1 MPKQKITTPEIIGI
15 AINVFRN
22 NGFHGTSMS
31 KLAKA
36 CGLMKGSFYNHFDSK
51 EDILLVTIE
60 SLNKYLNE
68 RVFKYAYDEGLSPK
82 QRLQTILEKLSK
94 VLRPDQGGCLAG
106 NMTLE
111 VFNNHDEFRA
121 ALEQYFFDWSVAL
134 SHVYALE
141 HDKDAADKY
150 ARLAIQEFEG
160 AIMMGRIFKDQS
172 LIDSAIVNIVNRL

>member
-51 EDILLVTIE
+51 EDILLITIE

-68 RVFKYAYDEGLSPK
+68 RVFKYAYDESLQPEE
-82 QRLQTILEKLSK
+82 RLQTILEKLAK
-94 VLRPDQGGCLAG
+94 VLRPDQGGCLSG

-111 VFNNHDEFRA
+111 VVNTHEDFRK

-134 SHVYALE
+134 SHIYALKHE
-141 HDKDAADKY
+141 KELADTY
-150 ARLAIQEFEG
+150 AKLAIQEFEG
-160 AIMMGRIFKDQS
+160 AIMMGRIFKDPS
-172 LIDSAIVNIVNRL
+172 LIDMTIKNIVARL